1 MKQIDDIT
9 LIKLLGKG
17 SYGEVYLSKK
27 KGRNEYFATKKM
39 GEGKLDKY
47 NTKKDIE
54 NEIEL
59 LKILRHPNIIGF
71 EGYKMTKDCFYI
83 TMEFANGGS
92 LSDCLTKY
100 QAKYGKAFSEEIIQ
114 HLMRQIISA
123 LKFIHS
129 KKVIHRDLKLD
140 NIMASFDNEND
151 KNNVN
156 MLRAKVKIIDFG
168 TAIKVGPNNLATTI
182 VGSPINMDPA
192 ILKKYQNMM
201 SNKAIRDPK
210 QPYDEKVD
218 IWSIGTACYQMLI
231 GKPCFDA
238 ESMDE
243 LVTKIEQ
250 GTYSVPT
257 TISKEMVSF
266 LNGMLQYESDKR
278 LSSEELEN
286 HPFLKKRVRD
296 FEKIDIERV
305 KRKIDNKGLNINVK
319 KNQTIWSIFNEKDE
333 QMFVNINPYEKPN
346 GPLLVYNNNDDIMKT
361 NTVKLK
367 NRQIQYNIPINK
379 KNGRSNSSNYNKKN
393 GLGLQNSPIYGK
405 NIYGGQNG
413 PRMQSNAMFQSNQGS
428 NYGFVQNNLNF
439 PTFGVPSQYLY
450 GGGNNTPNFKNNV
463 PNLQNNNYINNN
475 ISPSQSNYRPMDNEL
490 VDEDDKGSGCL
501 IQ

>member
-1 MKQIDDIT
+1 MKQIEDIT

-39 GEGKLDKY
+39 GEGKIDKY
-47 NTKKDIE
+47 NTKIYIE
-54 NEIEL
+54 SEIEL

-92 LSDCLTKY
+92 LSDCLIKY

-286 HPFLKKRVRD
+286 HPFLKKKVRD

-361 NTVKLK
+361 NTVKPK

-413 PRMQSNAMFQSNQGS
+413 PRMQSNAMFQSDQGS

-439 PTFGVPSQYLY
+439 PTFGVPSQNLY
-450 GGGNNTPNFKNNV
+450 GDNNTPNFTNNI
-463 PNLQNNNYINNN
+463 PNLQNNNYINNY